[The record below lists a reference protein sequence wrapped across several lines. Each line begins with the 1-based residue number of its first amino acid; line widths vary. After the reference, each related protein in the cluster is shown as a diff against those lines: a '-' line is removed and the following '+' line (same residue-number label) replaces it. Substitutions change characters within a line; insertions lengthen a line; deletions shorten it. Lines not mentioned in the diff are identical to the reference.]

1 MNDEK
6 TAMDLTTCID
16 TDTGTVYSNGTVGTY
31 LTGIDFNTITINQNT
46 MKQVKVA
53 VFTVE
58 RNEDSKITSTKLL
71 KELWVQV
78 KNNTS
83 LDLLV
88 AKELGKDF
96 DPETTIVKTIQSIT
110 F

>member
-1 MNDEK
+1 MYEEK
-6 TAMDLTTCID
+6 SPHDLV
-16 TDTGTVYSNGTVGTY
+16 TGTDICTGNIYVDGTLGTY
-31 LTGIDFNTITINQNT
+31 STGIDFNVTTNQNT

-58 RNEDSKITSTKLL
+58 RNEDNQITSTKLL

-88 AKELGKDF
+88 AKELGNDF
-96 DPETTIVKTIQSIT
+96 DPETTVVKTIQSVT

>member
-1 MNDEK
+1 MFEEK
-6 TAMDLTTCID
+6 STQELV
-16 TDTGTVYSNGTVGTY
+16 TDPNICTGNIYVDGTTGTYS
-31 LTGIDFNTITINQNT
+31 TGIDFNVTTNQNT

-53 VFTVE
+53 VFTIE
-58 RNEDSKITSTKLL
+58 RNEDNQITSTKLL

-88 AKELGKDF
+88 AKELGNDF
-96 DPETTIVKTIQSIT
+96 DPETTVVREIYSLS